1 MVMNLFNKIFGKKKQ
16 YNFAPLEAVMREWAK
31 K

>member
-1 MVMNLFNKIFGKKKQ
+1 MNLFNKLFGKKKQ
-16 YNFAPLEAVMREWAK
+16 YNFTPLEQVIREWVK

>member
-16 YNFAPLEAVMREWAK
+16 YNFEPLEAVVREWAK

>member
-1 MVMNLFNKIFGKKKQ
+1 MNLFNKIFGKKKQ
-16 YNFAPLEAVMREWAK
+16 YNFAPLETVMREWAK

>member
-1 MVMNLFNKIFGKKKQ
+1 MNLFNKIFGKKKQ
-16 YNFAPLEAVMREWAK
+16 YNFTPLEQVIREWVK